1 MIPNSPA
8 RVPLWLAQRKW
19 RLDGRKRGD
28 GAHGPATFRLADRM
42 HWRFPVGRRWRWRW
56 RPPADWS
63 RAQAEAF
70 NTYGPTPF

>member
-1 MIPNSPA
+1 MRRNSPA
-8 RVPLWLAQRKW
+8 RVPLWLAKRQW
-19 RLDGRKRGD
+19 RLDGRKRGSKWP
-28 GAHGPATFRLADRM
+28 GAFDLCARNGWRLLFSR
-42 HWRFPVGRRWRWRW
+42 RWRW

>member
-1 MIPNSPA
+1 MRPNSPA
-8 RVPLWLAQRKW
+8 RVPLWLAKRQW
-19 RLDGRKRGD
+19 RLDGRKRGLWN
-28 GAHGPATFRLADRM
+28 GPALVRLADLM
-42 HWRFPVGRRWRWRW
+42 GWHFLIARRWRWRW

>member
-1 MIPNSPA
+1 MIIRDPYRYAPI
-8 RVPLWLAQRKW
+8 WLHRRL

-28 GAHGPATFRLADRM
+28 GADSIATFRLVHRM
-42 HWRFPVGRRWRWRW
+42 RWRFPVGRRWRWRW

-70 NTYGPTPF
+70 GTYGPTPF